1 MKVKKADDYQSWY
14 VQEGN
19 RALLIDPWFDSA
31 LAEGRGW
38 FLQRRKEKKTELSK
52 EEISAVQD
60 IIITAPFEDHLHL
73 KTLKDFPT
81 ANIWCSSLVK
91 KNLLKKK
98 LENKILELSSD
109 SQLIGNLNV
118 QALPAGFPYNTTAHC
133 LLISNKNGF
142 KVFHEG
148 HVVNKKLIVEN
159 NIEADVAILTGE
171 EVKFFGLI
179 TLSMNTRKAIE
190 ACKLL
195 KAKKLFITGSNPL
208 KNSGFINNFLKFKKL
223 DNEAL
228 DNNIEVFYDAGSTLS
243 S

>member
-31 LAEGRGW
+31 LVDGKGW
-38 FLQRRKEKKTELSK
+38 FLQRRKEKKTELSQ

-73 KTLKDFPT
+73 KTLKDFPM
-81 ANIWCSSLVK
+81 ANIWCSSQVK
-91 KNLLKKK
+91 KILLKKK

-148 HVVNKKLIVEN
+148 HVVNKKLIIEN

-171 EVKFFGLI
+171 EVKFFGLM

-208 KNSGFINNFLKFKKL
+208 KNSGFINNFLKLKKM
-223 DNEAL
+223 DNDAL

>member
-14 VQEGN
+14 VQEGD
-19 RALLIDPWFDSA
+19 RGLLIDPWFDSE
-31 LAEGRGW
+31 LVDGKGW

-81 ANIWCSSLVK
+81 ANIWCSSQVK
-91 KNLLKKK
+91 KILLKKK
-98 LENKILELSSD
+98 LENKILEFSSD

-148 HVVNKKLIVEN
+148 HVVNKKLLIEN

-171 EVKFFGLI
+171 EVKFFGLM
-179 TLSMNTRKAIE
+179 TLSMNMRKAIE

-208 KNSGFINNFLKFKKL
+208 KNSGFINNFLKLKKL
-223 DNEAL
+223 DNDAL

>member
-14 VQEGN
+14 IQEGDQG
-19 RALLIDPWFDSA
+19 LLIDPWFDSA
-31 LAEGRGW
+31 LVDGKGW
-38 FLQRRKEKKTELSK
+38 FLQRRKEKKTELSQ
-52 EEISAVQD
+52 EEMSSVQD

-73 KTLKDFPT
+73 KTLKSFPT
-81 ANIWCSSLVK
+81 ANIWCSSQVK
-91 KNLLKKK
+91 KILLKKK
-98 LENKILELSSD
+98 LENKILELSSY
-109 SQLIGNLNV
+109 SQSIGNLNV
-118 QALPAGFPYNTTAHC
+118 QALPAGFPYNTTAYC

-148 HVVNKKLIVEN
+148 HVVNKKLIIEN

-171 EVKFFGLI
+171 EVKFFGLM

-208 KNSGFINNFLKFKKL
+208 KNSGFINNFLKLKKM
-223 DNEAL
+223 DNHAL

>member
-14 VQEGN
+14 VQEGD
-19 RALLIDPWFDSA
+19 RALLIDPWFDFA
-31 LAEGRGW
+31 LVDGKGR

-98 LENKILELSSD
+98 LENKILELSSN
-109 SQLIGNLNV
+109 SQMIGNLNV
-118 QALPAGFPYNTTAHC
+118 QALPAGFPYNTTAYC
-133 LLISNKNGF
+133 LLISNKKGF

-148 HVVNKKLIVEN
+148 HVVNKKLIIEN
-159 NIEADVAILTGE
+159 NIEADIAILTGE

-208 KNSGFINNFLKFKKL
+208 KNSGFINNFLKLKKL
-223 DNEAL
+223 DNDAL

>member
-14 VQEGN
+14 IQEGDQG
-19 RALLIDPWFDSA
+19 LLIDPWFDSA
-31 LAEGRGW
+31 LVDGKGW
-38 FLQRRKEKKTELSK
+38 FLQRRKEKKTELSQ
-52 EEISAVQD
+52 EEMSLVQD

-73 KTLKDFPT
+73 KTLKSFPT
-81 ANIWCSSLVK
+81 ANIWCSNQVK
-91 KNLLKKK
+91 KILLKKK
-98 LENKILELSSD
+98 LENKILELSSYPQ
-109 SQLIGNLNV
+109 SIGNLNV
-118 QALPAGFPYNTTAHC
+118 QALPAGFPYNTTAYC

-148 HVVNKKLIVEN
+148 HVVNKKLIIEN

-171 EVKFFGLI
+171 EVKFFGLM

-208 KNSGFINNFLKFKKL
+208 KNSGFINNFLKLKKM
-223 DNEAL
+223 DNDAL
-228 DNNIEVFYDAGSTLS
+228 DNNIEVFYDAGSTLFS
-243 S
+243 

>member
-14 VQEGN
+14 VQEGD
-19 RALLIDPWFDSA
+19 RGLLIDPWFDSE
-31 LAEGRGW
+31 LVDGKGW

-73 KTLKDFPT
+73 KTLKYFPS
-81 ANIWCSSLVK
+81 ANIWCSSQVK
-91 KNLLKKK
+91 KILLKKK
-98 LENKILELSSD
+98 LENKILEFSSD
-109 SQLIGNLNV
+109 AQLIGNLNV

-148 HVVNKKLIVEN
+148 HVVNKKLLIEN

-171 EVKFFGLI
+171 EVKFFGLM
-179 TLSMNTRKAIE
+179 TLSMNMRKAIE

-208 KNSGFINNFLKFKKL
+208 KNSGFINNFLKLKEM
-223 DNEAL
+223 DNDAL
-228 DNNIEVFYDAGSTLS
+228 DNNIEVFYDAGSTLYS
-243 S
+243 